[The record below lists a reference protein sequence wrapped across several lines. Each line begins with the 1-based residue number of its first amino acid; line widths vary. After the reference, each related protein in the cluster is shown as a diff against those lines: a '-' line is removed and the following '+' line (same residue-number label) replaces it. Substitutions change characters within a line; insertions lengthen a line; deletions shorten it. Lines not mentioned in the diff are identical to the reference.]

1 MARTLTEGVRRP
13 PPMQAFEAWC
23 IGLAVCYYAVVLL
36 CIVQTARIAYH
47 GHQLRSFRVGFLL
60 LSTTWMALKGI
71 FWLDVQNWSLLGL
84 VVFSEL
90 PPCGQ
95 MASYLFFLIFCA
107 QHVHRDSWA
116 VQGPRC
122 WLVFTLANLAT
133 LGSVVGF
140 TIPALMARDSDSSAA
155 TTEQHRE
162 THLGV
167 IFSAGVYTVLC
178 ASLAIYSW
186 LIWNQRDAAGAGSKL
201 GSRNTGSRG
210 GSPDSGSAFTQI
222 SFKTGFAKKNRKVS
236 GIVPVLFAASAVFL
250 LRAVYDLLVMTSFVT
265 PIAIEQG
272 KMSYVVPFYLLTDI
286 FPTL

>member
-1 MARTLTEGVRRP
+1 
-13 PPMQAFEAWC
+13 MQAFEGWC
-23 IGLAVCYYAVVLL
+23 VGLAGCYYAVVLL
-36 CIVQTARIAYH
+36 CIVQTVRIAYH

-60 LSTTWMALKGI
+60 LSTTWMVLKGT
-71 FWLDVQNWSLLGL
+71 FWLNVQSWSLLGL

-107 QHVHRDSWA
+107 QHVHRESWA

-122 WLVFTLANLAT
+122 WLGFSLANLAT

-140 TIPALMARDSDSSAA
+140 TIPALIARDSDSSAG
-155 TTEQHRE
+155 TTEQRRE

-167 IFSAGVYTVLC
+167 IFSAAVYTVLG
-178 ASLAIYSW
+178 ASLAIYAW
-186 LIWNQRDAAGAGSKL
+186 LIWNQPDAAGAGSKL
-201 GSRNTGSRG
+201 RSRNSGVRG
-210 GSPDSGSAFTQI
+210 RSPENVSAFTQI
-222 SFKTGFAKKNRKVS
+222 SFKTGFAKNNSKVS

-250 LRAVYDLLVMTSFVT
+250 LRAVYDVLLMTSFVT
-265 PIAIEQG
+265 PITIEQG
-272 KMSYVVPFYLLTDI
+272 HMSYVVPFYLLTDI

>member
-1 MARTLTEGVRRP
+1 
-13 PPMQAFEAWC
+13 MQAFEAWC

-47 GHQLRSFRVGFLL
+47 GHQLRAFRVGFLL
-60 LSTTWMALKGI
+60 LSTTWMALKGT
-71 FWLDVQNWSLLGL
+71 FWLNEQSWSLLGL

-107 QHVHRDSWA
+107 QHVHRESWA

-122 WLVFTLANLAT
+122 WLGFTLANLAT

-140 TIPALMARDSDSSAA
+140 TIPALIAKDSDSSAS
-155 TTEQHRE
+155 TIEQHRE

-167 IFSAGVYTVLC
+167 VFSAAIYTVLG
-178 ASLAIYSW
+178 ASLAIYAW
-186 LIWNQRDAAGAGSKL
+186 LIWNQPDAAGAGAQLRSYN
-201 GSRNTGSRG
+201 SSARG
-210 GSPDSGSAFTQI
+210 GVLDNASVFTQI
-222 SFKTGFAKKNRKVS
+222 SFKTGFAKNNSKVS
-236 GIVPVLFAASAVFL
+236 GIVPVLFAASAIFL
-250 LRAVYDLLVMTSFVT
+250 LRAVYDLLLMTSFVG
-265 PIAIEQG
+265 PITIEQDQM
-272 KMSYVVPFYLLTDI
+272 KYVVPFYLLTDI